1 MNAKKQKKELPSFQ
15 LDSPRYFILNLFL
28 VFQIFTIHIT
38 LFAIMFRLT
47 IHTAKTSAH
56 IFFIFV
62 SPSFKKRLRCYQRV
76 PEKPVFSPFFLY
88 VTTVFCHNR
97 IMIPRRSRGF
107 FLDGRSPL
115 LLATR
120 HVALVRSD
128 TCIGLLLAARKRA
141 QLTQK
146 FPIVSCS
153 PALSSSN

>member
-76 PEKPVFSPFFLY
+76 PEKPVYSPFFLY
-88 VTTVFCHNR
+88 VT
-97 IMIPRRSRGF
+97 IGF
-107 FLDGRSPL
+107 LP
-115 LLATR
+115 
-120 HVALVRSD
+120 
-128 TCIGLLLAARKRA
+128 
-141 QLTQK
+141 
-146 FPIVSCS
+146 
-153 PALSSSN
+153 

>member
-62 SPSFKKRLRCYQRV
+62 SSLFKKHLKCYQRV
-76 PEKPVFSPFFLY
+76 PKTCLFPLFSLCYYCFL
-88 VTTVFCHNR
+88 
-97 IMIPRRSRGF
+97 P
-107 FLDGRSPL
+107 
-115 LLATR
+115 
-120 HVALVRSD
+120 
-128 TCIGLLLAARKRA
+128 
-141 QLTQK
+141 
-146 FPIVSCS
+146 
-153 PALSSSN
+153 

>member
-1 MNAKKQKKELPSFQ
+1 MNAKKLKKELPSFQ

-76 PEKPVFSPFFLY
+76 PKNLSIPLFSLCYYCFL
-88 VTTVFCHNR
+88 
-97 IMIPRRSRGF
+97 PQ
-107 FLDGRSPL
+107 PK
-115 LLATR
+115 
-120 HVALVRSD
+120 
-128 TCIGLLLAARKRA
+128 KR
-141 QLTQK
+141 
-146 FPIVSCS
+146 
-153 PALSSSN
+153 